1 MKKIVALVLSL
12 VMALSLCTV
21 AFAAP
26 KTNDKFYD
34 KQTKADA
41 TEYVYTE
48 ATSYTP
54 DGNNM
59 LAYLTD
65 STSKKVYQIGDAT
78 GDTLYVDGNTVAEI
92 TLGDYVGKFAD
103 ITYKFTATAVDA
115 QAWSCTTDKH
125 AAGYTYKLADGT
137 VKYAV
142 PKDSADGDGEA
153 FNVLVDGKIVAVK
166 NDKTYVPGQH
176 VLAIPEKGAK
186 ELGVGVYEG
195 YCAACHKTYKFAQTK
210 VNGAGALYTD
220 SVTMAD
226 LLNKIG
232 GANQIALPTGYR
244 LLNNPFYIVGETTNP
259 TPAKDGV
266 TSAKTFDA
274 GVAMYVGMSLLSVA
288 GGAVVIGKKKEF

>member
-48 ATSYTP
+48 ATSYKA
-54 DGNNM
+54 GQNNV
-59 LAYLTD
+59 LAYLTATD
-65 STSKKVYQIGDAT
+65 GKVYEIGDAT

-92 TLGDYVGKFAD
+92 TLGDYVSDFAD
-103 ITYKFTATAVDA
+103 ITYKYTATAVEA

-125 AAGYTYKLADGT
+125 AAGYTYKMADGT

-142 PKDSADGDGEA
+142 AKDSADGEGDA

-166 NDKTYVPGQH
+166 NDKTFVPGQH

-220 SVTMAD
+220 SVTMKD
-226 LLNKIG
+226 LLDEIG

-244 LLNNPFYIVGETTNP
+244 LLNNPFYIVGETTNT

-266 TSAKTFDA
+266 DSAKTFDA